1 MYITLGT
8 IMRIIIIVYVVIFMK
23 EREFN
28 DAELKYNDG
37 EAPSL
42 NCDRRM
48 NSTQFVRGFIV
59 MTQ

>member
-1 MYITLGT
+1 
-8 IMRIIIIVYVVIFMK
+8 MRIIIIVYVVIFMK